1 MLFRSVDYLN
11 ARGEKVGVVEVHLY
25 RPFSPKYFF
34 RVLPSTVETI
44 AVLDRCKEPG
54 SLGEPLYEDVRTL
67 FFDKG
72 GSAPK
77 IVGGRYGLGSK
88 DTTPSHIKTVF
99 DNLKA
104 KIYFGNQILTIL
116 SEVLMIASL
125 LMKLPEKP
133 LIYSKTMNGE
143 N

>member
-1 MLFRSVDYLN
+1 M
-11 ARGEKVGVVEVHLY
+11 Y

-34 RVLPSTVETI
+34 RVLPSTVEAI

-72 GSAPK
+72 GSAPW
-77 IVGGRYGLGSK
+77 IVGGRYGLGSR

-99 DNLKA
+99 DNLEL
-104 KIYFGNQILTIL
+104 YEPHNRFTIGIVDDV
-116 SEVLMIASL
+116 SDSSL
-125 LMKLPEKP
+125 PMLEE
-133 LIYSKTMNGE
+133 IE
-143 N
+143 E